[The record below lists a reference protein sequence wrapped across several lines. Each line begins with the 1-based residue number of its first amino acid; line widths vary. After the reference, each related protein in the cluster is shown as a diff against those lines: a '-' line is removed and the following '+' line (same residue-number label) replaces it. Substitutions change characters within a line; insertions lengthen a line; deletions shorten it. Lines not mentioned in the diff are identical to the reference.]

1 MTTFNTR
8 TKAMY
13 AAWEQ
18 FGEDAR
24 VNKEFRIIRFGTTKF
39 AFEAI

>member
-1 MTTFNTR
+1 MTYNTR

-24 VNKEFRIIRFGTTKF
+24 VNVDFIIVRFGSTKF
-39 AFEAI
+39 AVEAK

>member
-1 MTTFNTR
+1 MTYNTR
-8 TKAMY
+8 TQAMY

-24 VNKEFRIIRFGTTKF
+24 VNVDFIIVRLGTTRF
-39 AFEAI
+39 QVEAK